1 MPHRFLQRGFWY
13 NTKTEIGNTPIWKG
27 LKTLKGGAMRKH
39 ILWAGSLAA
48 VLLIA
53 FLGGMQLGQAQMYD
67 SLIFGDQK
75 NEIYIKVV
83 QNDEFFVKRYRDQ
96 NRIGLVKS
104 AKQTNDDLAQLEE
117 RLSSMLNTIQGLDSV
132 EIADDELM
140 LFKLDN
146 FNWED
151 ILNQVLLPLSGR

>member
-1 MPHRFLQRGFWY
+1 
-13 NTKTEIGNTPIWKG
+13 
-27 LKTLKGGAMRKH
+27 MRKYV
-39 ILWAGSLAA
+39 LWIGSVAA

-67 SLIFGDQK
+67 NLIFGDQK

-83 QNDEFFVKRYRDQ
+83 ENDEFFIKRYRDQ
-96 NRIGLVKS
+96 NRIGLVES
-104 AKQTNDDLAQLEE
+104 DTQTNDILTQLEE
-117 RLSSMLNTIQGLDSV
+117 RLSSMLNTIQGLDSF
-132 EIADDELM
+132 EMADSELM

-151 ILNQVLLPLSGR
+151 ILTQVLVQLSGR